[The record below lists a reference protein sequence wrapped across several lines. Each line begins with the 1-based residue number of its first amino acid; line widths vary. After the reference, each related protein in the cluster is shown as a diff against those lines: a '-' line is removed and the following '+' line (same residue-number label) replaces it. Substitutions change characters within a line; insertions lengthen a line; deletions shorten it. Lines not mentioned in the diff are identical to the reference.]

1 MIMSEE
7 KLTYEE
13 RVQWFV
19 CNFYE
24 TGMEYEAMLDNMKCQ
39 DLDNF
44 EWYGDIVKI
53 PKYKTQSE

>member
-1 MIMSEE
+1 MSDE

-19 CNFYE
+19 SNFYE
-24 TGMEYEAMLDNMKCQ
+24 TGMEYEAMLDNMKNQ